1 VTGRI
6 VGRDLKRREDPP
18 LLHLIACISL
28 GIAFASAA
36 AIVIDEI
43 KHPQQMWVMNI
54 VWPVTALYFSV
65 IGVWFYF
72 RAGRRMT
79 REAMQGARGRTIHGM
94 HGEHSPKTRE
104 QAPRSAGAPNPTFT
118 EVAISASHCGAG
130 CVVGDVIAEFAVFSL
145 GLTMLGV
152 ALYAS
157 YAADFS
163 LAWIFGIAFQYFV
176 IKPMKHLTPGQG
188 LIAAIKA
195 DTLTIIAFEVGMFA
209 WMALVFFVLFPHPH
223 LLPTEA
229 VYWLMMQIA
238 MVIGFV
244 TSLPVNRWLLKAGLK
259 EVMG

>member
-1 VTGRI
+1 
-6 VGRDLKRREDPP
+6 
-18 LLHLIACISL
+18 LLHLIAWISL
-28 GIAFASAA
+28 GLAFASAA
-36 AIVIDEI
+36 VIIFDEI

-65 IGVWFYF
+65 IAVRFYF

-79 REAMQGARGRTIHGM
+79 REAMHTSMHGM
-94 HGEHSPKTRE
+94 HAKHSRE
-104 QAPRSAGAPNPTFT
+104 TPAQAPRISSKVPNPTFT
-118 EVAISASHCGAG
+118 QVAISASHCGAG
-130 CVVGDVIAEFAVFSL
+130 CVVGDVIAEFAVFFM
-145 GLTMLGV
+145 GMTMLGV

-157 YAADFS
+157 YAADFT

-176 IKPMKHLTPGQG
+176 IKPMKHLTPGRG

-195 DTLTIIAFEVGMFA
+195 DTLTILAFEFGMFA

-223 LLPTEA
+223 LMPTQA

-238 MVIGFV
+238 MVIGFI
-244 TSLPVNRWLLKAGLK
+244 TSLPVNRWLLKAGVK

>member
-1 VTGRI
+1 
-6 VGRDLKRREDPP
+6 LNRREDFS
-18 LLHLIACISL
+18 LIHLIAWISL
-28 GIAFASAA
+28 GLAFGSAA
-36 AIVIDEI
+36 VIIFDEI

-54 VWPVTALYFSV
+54 VWPVTALYFSA
-65 IGVWFYF
+65 IAVWFYF

-79 REAMQGARGRTIHGM
+79 RQAMHTSMHGM
-94 HGEHSPKTRE
+94 HADHSRE
-104 QAPRSAGAPNPTFT
+104 TPAQAPRNSSGVPNPTFT
-118 EVAISASHCGAG
+118 QVAISASHCGAG
-130 CVVGDVIAEFAVFSL
+130 CVVGDVIAEFAVFFM
-145 GLTMLGV
+145 GMTMLGV

-157 YAADFS
+157 YAADFT

-176 IKPMKHLTPGQG
+176 IKPMKHLTPRQG

-195 DTLTIIAFEVGMFA
+195 DTLTIIAFEFGMFA

-223 LLPTEA
+223 LMPTQA

-238 MVIGFV
+238 MVIGFI

>member
-1 VTGRI
+1 M
-6 VGRDLKRREDPP
+6 LN
-18 LLHLIACISL
+18 LIAWISL
-28 GIAFASAA
+28 GLAFASAA
-36 AIVIDEI
+36 VIIVDEI

-54 VWPVTALYFSV
+54 VWPVTALYCSI

-79 REAMQGARGRTIHGM
+79 RGAMHASMHGM
-94 HGEHSPKTRE
+94 HAEHNRE
-104 QAPRSAGAPNPTFT
+104 TPPQPPRNPSGAPNPTFT
-118 EVAISASHCGAG
+118 QVAISASHCGAG
-130 CVVGDVIAEFAVFSL
+130 CVLGDVIAEFAVFSM
-145 GLTMLGV
+145 GMTMLGV

-157 YAADFS
+157 YAADFT

-176 IKPMKHLTPGQG
+176 IKPMKHLTPAQG

-195 DTLTIIAFEVGMFA
+195 DTLTIIAFEIGMFA

-223 LLPTEA
+223 LMPTEA
-229 VYWLMMQIA
+229 RYWLMMQIA
-238 MVIGFV
+238 MVIGFI

>member
-1 VTGRI
+1 M
-6 VGRDLKRREDPP
+6 
-18 LLHLIACISL
+18 LHLIACISL

-36 AIVIDEI
+36 VIVIDEI

-65 IGVWFYF
+65 IALWFYF
-72 RAGRRMT
+72 RAGRKMT
-79 REAMQGARGRTIHGM
+79 RDTLSIASHSATTSMHGM
-94 HGEHSPKTRE
+94 HRE
-104 QAPRSAGAPNPTFT
+104 QSSKTSPETPRNPSGAPNPTFT
-118 EVAISASHCGAG
+118 QVAISASHCGAG
-130 CVVGDVIAEFAVFSL
+130 CVIGDVIAEFAVFSL
-145 GLTMLGV
+145 GMTILGV

-157 YAADFS
+157 YAADFT

-176 IKPMKHLTPGQG
+176 IKPMKHLTPKQG
-188 LIAAIKA
+188 LIAAVKA
-195 DTLTIIAFEVGMFA
+195 DTLSILAFEIGMFT

-223 LLPTEA
+223 LMPTEA

-238 MVIGFV
+238 MIIGFI

>member
-1 VTGRI
+1 
-6 VGRDLKRREDPP
+6 
-18 LLHLIACISL
+18 LLNLLAWISL

-36 AIVIDEI
+36 VIVIDET

-54 VWPVTALYFSV
+54 VWPVTALYFS
-65 IGVWFYF
+65 IIAVWLYF
-72 RAGRRMT
+72 RAGRGMT
-79 REAMQGARGRTIHGM
+79 REAMVVSMHVM
-94 HGEHSPKTRE
+94 HGEQNRE
-104 QAPRSAGAPNPTFT
+104 TSAQAPRNPAGALNPTFT
-118 EVAISASHCGAG
+118 QVAISASHCGAG
-130 CVVGDVIAEFAVFSL
+130 CVIGDVIAEFAVFSL
-145 GLTMLGV
+145 GMTMLGV

-157 YAADFS
+157 YAADFT

-195 DTLTIIAFEVGMFA
+195 DTLSIVAFEVGMFA

-223 LLPTEA
+223 LMPSEA
-229 VYWLMMQIA
+229 RYWLMMQIA
-238 MVIGFV
+238 MVIGFI

>member
-1 VTGRI
+1 M
-6 VGRDLKRREDPP
+6 
-18 LLHLIACISL
+18 LHLIAWISL
-28 GIAFASAA
+28 GLAFASAA
-36 AIVIDEI
+36 VIIFDEI

-65 IGVWFYF
+65 IAVRFYF

-79 REAMQGARGRTIHGM
+79 REAMHTSMHGM
-94 HGEHSPKTRE
+94 HAENSRE
-104 QAPRSAGAPNPTFT
+104 TPAQAPRNSSDARNSSGVPNPTFT
-118 EVAISASHCGAG
+118 QVAISASHCGAG
-130 CVVGDVIAEFAVFSL
+130 CVVGDVIAEFAVFFM
-145 GLTMLGV
+145 GMTMLGV

-157 YAADFS
+157 YAADFT

-195 DTLTIIAFEVGMFA
+195 DTLTIIAFELGMFA

-223 LLPTEA
+223 LMPTQA

-238 MVIGFV
+238 MVIGFI